1 VLPNSTVGSYN
12 PLIAVNDSVIFGDN
26 TAIDTS
32 DLVLTTWSATTAGVR
47 INSTSALIGAGGTTA
62 TPTASVSCSGT
73 TVTITGDPDVTN
85 RNIRVDT
92 GGSAITMGNGAS
104 TATANIILTKLSLA
118 STRNFTTG
126 GNTIIGAVAGNAL
139 VVAST
144 RNTFVGDSAGAS
156 ATGNNNICI
165 GYNSQVPTAANSN
178 QIAIGT
184 ASERMFI
191 RGGFNWRVGTQITN
205 STNGNLSAVV
215 LAQFY
220 TVAMASA
227 SQTILL
233 PAPNATTLLGATVTF
248 KRKTNTTVFTIT
260 AGAGTPFLPINS
272 IAAALSISVAATVFQ
287 VTLVCD
293 GVNWCS
299 ISQA

>member
-1 VLPNSTVGSYN
+1 
-12 PLIAVNDSVIFGDN
+12 
-26 TAIDTS
+26 
-32 DLVLTTWSATTAGVR
+32 
-47 INSTSALIGAGGTTA
+47 LIGAGGTTA

-73 TVTITGDPDVTN
+73 TVSITGDPVVGN
-85 RNIRVDT
+85 RNIVVDNT
-92 GGSAITMGNGAS
+92 AGAITMGNGGS
-104 TATANIILTKLSLA
+104 TATANIVLSKLTTA
-118 STRNFTTG
+118 TGTNFTTG
-126 GNTIIGAVAGNAL
+126 NNTLIGPRVGNAM
-139 VVAST
+139 VVASANNT
-144 RNTFVGDSAGAS
+144 YVGDNAGRVATGSNNTFIGSNAGNTVT
-156 ATGNNNICI
+156 TGANNICI
-165 GYNSQVPTAANSN
+165 GRDSAVPTITASN

-184 ASERMFI
+184 VAERMFI
-191 RGGFNWRVGTQITN
+191 QGGFNWRVGTQITN
-205 STNGNLSAVV
+205 STNGNLSAAV

-233 PAPNATTLLGATVTF
+233 PNPTTAAYRGATVTF

-272 IAAALSISVAATVFQ
+272 IAAALSITVGATVFQ

-299 ISQA
+299 ISQV